1 MEKIIHLD
9 RPEIAGELYGATDQN
24 LRAIRDILGVQVSAW
39 NGKITITGLPEKV
52 ARAEAVIGKLQKKLE
67 EGACISPD
75 TVAESVSLTEAD
87 EERGEVT
94 LDVYSSNQV
103 IRGKTP
109 GQKEYLGA
117 IRTCDLVFCTG
128 PAGTGKTYLAV
139 AVAVNMLKHHRI
151 KRMILARPAVEAGE
165 KLGFLP
171 GDMKAKV
178 NPYLRPLFDALHDM
192 MEYDQIRRFMSDDLI
207 EVIPLAFM
215 RGRTFNNSVMIL
227 DEAQNTTPG
236 QMLMFLTRMGQGSKI
251 IVTGDV
257 SQTDLEKGAASGMV
271 DAMQRLAGM
280 KGSSI
285 IQLGKSDI
293 VRHELVQRVVQAYEE
308 KDK

>member
-1 MEKIIHLD
+1 
-9 RPEIAGELYGATDQN
+9 
-24 LRAIRDILGVQVSAW
+24 
-39 NGKITITGLPEKV
+39 
-52 ARAEAVIGKLQKKLE
+52 
-67 EGACISPD
+67 
-75 TVAESVSLTEAD
+75 
-87 EERGEVT
+87 
-94 LDVYSSNQV
+94 
-103 IRGKTP
+103 
-109 GQKEYLGA
+109 
-117 IRTCDLVFCTG
+117 
-128 PAGTGKTYLAV
+128 
-139 AVAVNMLKHHRI
+139 
-151 KRMILARPAVEAGE
+151 
-165 KLGFLP
+165 
-171 GDMKAKV
+171 MKAKV

-293 VRHELVQRVVQAYEE
+293 VRHELVLRVVQAYEE